1 MNHSGAK
8 LRIDDSLRQQP
19 MSFIP
24 EFIEAFWPATRETD
38 SPLRRQ
44 KIWVARCVQLGMLL
58 MVGTALAKTIVAELN
73 SIPAAQTAG
82 LGVAGAL
89 YLGWSLYGVQGA
101 VRSLLQEGP
110 TLRPKGKSAT
120 PVDPAVFFG
129 IQLGLALMVCLLGS
143 RRSANPLAWVIL
155 LPPVA
160 QSVFQLRGS
169 GIAAVAGL
177 SLTIFTAN
185 TVWWRGWNSV
195 PAGLPAFFFAVLF
208 TLAFSLLAAGAE
220 NARQEV
226 QRLAGELSEANQRL
240 REYAVQSAELAM
252 TRERNRLAREIHD
265 SIGHCLTVVNV
276 KVEAARALLDHE
288 PARAREILDKV
299 RSVAQGGLRD
309 VRHSVTTLRV
319 SPLDNQSLVEALR
332 LLVQQGNASGLTAEL
347 IVSGTAR
354 PLPPPATLTLY
365 RAAQEGLTNV
375 RKHAPQAAVRLTL
388 DFSQSERVNLSVRD
402 NGPGAP
408 SEGGPTRGF
417 GLLGL
422 RERAHLVGG
431 LVRTRSETGQGVTLE
446 VEVPG

>member
-1 MNHSGAK
+1 MRDH
-8 LRIDDSLRQQP
+8 DSSQP
-19 MSFIP
+19 PPPGVAPAFIA
-24 EFIEAFWPATRETD
+24 AFWPATRATD

-44 KIWVARCVQLGMLL
+44 RIWVARCVQLGMVI
-58 MVGTALAKTIVAELN
+58 MVGTALAKTVVTELG
-73 SIPAAQTAG
+73 SLSVTQTAG
-82 LGVAGAL
+82 LAMAGVL

-101 VRSLLQEGP
+101 VRSLLQEGA
-110 TLRPKGKSAT
+110 TLRPTGESAT
-120 PVDPAVFFG
+120 PIGPAVFFG
-129 IQLGLALMVCLLGS
+129 IQLGLAMVICLLGS

-185 TVWWRGWNSV
+185 TVWWRGWESV

-276 KVEAARALLDHE
+276 QVEAARVLLDHE
-288 PARAREILDKV
+288 PARARDMLDKV
-299 RSVAQGGLRD
+299 RVVAQGGLRD

-332 LLVQQGNASGLTAEL
+332 LLVQESNASGLTAEL
-347 IVSGTAR
+347 IVLGTAR
-354 PLPPPATLTLY
+354 PLPPPAELTLY

-388 DFSQSERVNLSVRD
+388 DFSHGERMSLSVRD

-408 SEGGPTRGF
+408 SQGGPTRGF

-422 RERAHLVGG
+422 QERAHLIGG
-431 LVRTRSETGQGVTLE
+431 QVRTWSVTGQGFTLE

>member
-1 MNHSGAK
+1 
-8 LRIDDSLRQQP
+8 
-19 MSFIP
+19 
-24 EFIEAFWPATRETD
+24 
-38 SPLRRQ
+38 
-44 KIWVARCVQLGMLL
+44 MLL
-58 MVGTALAKTIVAELN
+58 MVGTALAKTIVTELD

-82 LGVAGAL
+82 LAVAGAL

-101 VRSLLQEGP
+101 VHSLLREGGVGPPSGKPAAPFSP
-110 TLRPKGKSAT
+110 T
-120 PVDPAVFFG
+120 VYFG
-129 IQLGLALMVCLLGS
+129 IQLGLALVVCLLGS
-143 RRSANPLAWVIL
+143 PRGTNPLAWVIL

-160 QSVFQLRGS
+160 QSAFQLRGP

-185 TVWWRGWNSV
+185 TVWWRGWESV
-195 PAGLPAFFFAVLF
+195 PAGLPAFLFAVLF

-240 REYAVQSAELAM
+240 REYAVQAAELAM

-276 KVEAARALLDHE
+276 QVEAARALLDHE
-288 PARAREILDKV
+288 PARAREMLNKV
-299 RSVAQGGLRD
+299 QSLAQGGLRD
-309 VRHSVTTLRV
+309 IRHSVATLRV

-332 LLVQQGNASGLTAEL
+332 LLVQESNASGLTAEL
-347 IVSGTAR
+347 SVLGAAR
-354 PLPPPATLTLY
+354 PLPPPAELTLY

-388 DFSQSERVNLSVRD
+388 DFSQGERMSLSVHD
-402 NGPGAP
+402 NGLGAP

-422 RERAHLVGG
+422 RERAHLIGG
-431 LVRTRSETGQGVTLE
+431 LVRTRSVTGQGFTLE